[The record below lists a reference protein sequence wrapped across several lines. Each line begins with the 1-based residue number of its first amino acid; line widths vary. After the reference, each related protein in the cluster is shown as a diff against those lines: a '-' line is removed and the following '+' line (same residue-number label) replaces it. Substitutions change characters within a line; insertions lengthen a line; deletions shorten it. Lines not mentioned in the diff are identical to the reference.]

1 MSKRLKSNLL
11 KMRQELLKEIDEGI
25 KTQRD
30 VAGRD
35 VGDFYDDVDIEKDRQ
50 MYHMLGEREREKIK
64 GIDEAIKKIEDK
76 IYGRCEECDE
86 KIKKERLKILPFAK
100 YCVSCQAE
108 IEKRDRRLGQTGEET
123 VVYKDVSIN
132 DIGISDE

>member
-1 MSKRLKSNLL
+1 MSKRLKNSLL
-11 KMRQELLKEIDEGI
+11 KMREELLKEIDEGI
-25 KTQRD
+25 KIQRD

-35 VGDFYDDVDIEKDRQ
+35 VGDFYDDVDIEKDKQ

-64 GIDEAIKKIEDK
+64 GIDAALNKIEDK

-86 KIKKERLKILPFAK
+86 KINKERLKILPFTK
-100 YCVSCQAE
+100 YCVNCQAE
-108 IEKRDRRLGQTGEET
+108 IEKREKHLAQSGEDT

-132 DIGISDE
+132 DIGITDE

>member
-1 MSKRLKSNLL
+1 MSKRLKNSLL
-11 KMRQELLKEIDEGI
+11 KIRDELLKEIGEGI
-25 KTQRD
+25 KIQRD
-30 VAGRD
+30 VTGRD

-64 GIDEAIKKIEDK
+64 AIDEALEKIEDN

-100 YCVSCQAE
+100 YCVNCQAE
-108 IEKRDRRLGQTGEET
+108 IEKRDRRLGQSGEET

>member
-1 MSKRLKSNLL
+1 MSKRLKNNLL
-11 KMRQELLKEIDEGI
+11 KMRQEILKEIDEGI

-30 VAGRD
+30 VSGRD

-50 MYHMLGEREREKIK
+50 MYHMLGERERAKIKAIDQALEKI
-64 GIDEAIKKIEDK
+64 DDN

-100 YCVSCQAE
+100 YCVNCQAE
-108 IEKRDRRLGQTGEET
+108 IEKKQRRLGQTGEDA

-132 DIGISDE
+132 DIGVTDE

>member
-1 MSKRLKSNLL
+1 MSKKLKNGLL
-11 KMRQELLKEIDEGI
+11 KIRDELLKEIGEGI
-25 KTQRD
+25 KIQRD
-30 VAGRD
+30 ITGRD

-64 GIDEAIKKIEDK
+64 AIDEALEKIEDN

-86 KIKKERLKILPFAK
+86 KINKERLKILPFAK
-100 YCVSCQAE
+100 YCVNCQAE
-108 IEKRDRRLGQTGEET
+108 IEKRARHLGQSGEDI

-132 DIGISDE
+132 DIGILDE

>member
-1 MSKRLKSNLL
+1 MSKRLKNSLF
-11 KMRQELLKEIDEGI
+11 KIREELLKEIDEGI
-25 KTQRD
+25 KIQRD

-64 GIDEAIKKIEDK
+64 AIDEALEKIDDNT
-76 IYGRCEECDE
+76 YGRCEECDE
-86 KIKKERLKILPFAK
+86 KINKERLKILPFAK
-100 YCVSCQAE
+100 YCVTCQAE
-108 IEKRDRRLGQTGEET
+108 IEKRERHLGQSGEDI

-132 DIGISDE
+132 DISVTDE

>member
-1 MSKRLKSNLL
+1 MSKRLKNSLL
-11 KMRQELLKEIDEGI
+11 KMREELLKEIDEGI
-25 KTQRD
+25 KIQRD

-86 KIKKERLKILPFAK
+86 KINKERLKILPFAK
-100 YCVSCQAE
+100 YCVNCQAE
-108 IEKRDRRLGQTGEET
+108 IEKREKPLRQSVEDT

-132 DIGISDE
+132 DIGITDE

>member
-1 MSKRLKSNLL
+1 MSKRLKNSLL
-11 KMRQELLKEIDEGI
+11 KMREELLKEIDEGI
-25 KTQRD
+25 KIQRD

-64 GIDEAIKKIEDK
+64 AIDEALEKIDDNT
-76 IYGRCEECDE
+76 YGRCEECDE
-86 KIKKERLKILPFAK
+86 KINKERLKILPFAK
-100 YCVSCQAE
+100 YCVTCKAE
-108 IEKRDRRLGQTGEET
+108 IEKRERHLGQSGEDI

-132 DIGISDE
+132 DIGVTDE